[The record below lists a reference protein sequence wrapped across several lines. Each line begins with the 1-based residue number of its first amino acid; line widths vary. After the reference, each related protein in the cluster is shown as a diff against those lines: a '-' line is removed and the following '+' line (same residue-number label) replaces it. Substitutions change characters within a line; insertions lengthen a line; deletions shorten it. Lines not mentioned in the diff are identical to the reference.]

1 MLEQHAL
8 VAERNAG
15 VGQAAERVAHFR
27 RQFARMIGVDADE
40 QRMKFFQHR
49 AQFRRDALRQENRD
63 ARADAQKFHVRN
75 RAQPAQ
81 QIFQLLIAQQQR
93 VAAAQQHV
101 ADFRMLRDVFDL
113 ACRTP
118 DGNRSRWRC

>member
-1 MLEQHAL
+1 MTLREQHGL
-8 VAERNAG
+8 VAERDAG
-15 VGQAAERVAHFR
+15 VGQPAQRLAHFR
-27 RQFARMIGVDADE
+27 RQFARMVGMDAHE

-49 AQFRRDALRQENRD
+49 AQLRRDALRQKDRD

-81 QIFQLLIAQQQR
+81 QILQLLVAQQQR

-101 ADFRMLRDVFDL
+101 ADFADVRRM
-113 ACRTP
+113 
-118 DGNRSRWRC
+118 